1 MNTTLISAS
10 HQSTMT
16 WTLTSTNTPGYSRY
30 AQQARYLP
38 TCQRVYVFT
47 PISRVTVRTVNG
59 FTICHGRTMS
69 LHDCVEAIAPLFDDL
84 ATRPRRTAVAEW
96 LSHRIAIVERSTILQ
111 EKTYLSY
118 FFFFH

>member
-30 AQQARYLP
+30 AQQARYLQ
-38 TCQRVYVFT
+38 TCQRVYAFT

-69 LHDCVEAIAPLFDDL
+69 MHDCVQAIAPLFDDL
-84 ATRPRRTAVAEW
+84 SHSATADCPPRQHGAPSSE
-96 LSHRIAIVERSTILQ
+96 LKI
-111 EKTYLSY
+111 
-118 FFFFH
+118 